1 MISPVFLGQHM
12 IFLLE
17 YRRKAALAVVSD
29 FLGNL
34 RNAQFRRL
42 KQPGGVCHPMLPDMG
57 SDGCPIDG
65 LEELLQSRGVHQI
78 LLG

>member
-1 MISPVFLGQHM
+1 MIL
-12 IFLLE
+12 LLE
-17 YRRKAALAVVSD
+17 YRRKAALAVVPD

-34 RNAQFRRL
+34 RNALFRHS

-57 SDGCPIDG
+57 GDGCPIDG
-65 LEELLQSRGVHQI
+65 LEELLQGRGVHQI